1 MSHFSFYRS
10 SATQSTLLY
19 ILFNCIIT
27 EFSLNSI
34 PMWIVPQV
42 SLTQKQGSLTI
53 FFTSLNPR
61 IQRRNPSCKWLIW
74 TQLLTFWMYWVLTFL
89 KVKPEFSRPHTDA
102 LRHTQVVSHFIGFVP
117 SISEHGYLS
126 WGAFLL
132 NNCIQQNWHIN
143 WMLKF
148 DRNLG
153 WSNAIS
159 FCELCF
165 IGILNLNLFE
175 IF

>member
-1 MSHFSFYRS
+1 M
-10 SATQSTLLY
+10 AD
-19 ILFNCIIT
+19 
-27 EFSLNSI
+27 
-34 PMWIVPQV
+34 
-42 SLTQKQGSLTI
+42 
-53 FFTSLNPR
+53 LNPAIDFLDVLSADIPKGETRVQPSPHWR
-61 IQRRNPSCKWLIW
+61 IA
-74 TQLLTFWMYWVLTFL
+74 
-89 KVKPEFSRPHTDA
+89 PH
-102 LRHTQVVSHFIGFVP
+102 QVVSHFIGFVP